1 MSKEWN
7 LVHSLGSEAKWTD
20 GFRAEF
26 KYRDLGIEAGTKGAF
41 TAHLIKAKPG
51 VEVADIHEWH
61 VHDCTF
67 QLVLVLEGW
76 AASSTKGTTV
86 SVSSARATVCSNQPV
101 ETSRAVLLRRF
112 RVSGSD
118 LTRRLRH
125 PRRRSPG
132 RRHLVSKPGTVY
144 LLDWV

>member
-51 VEVADIHEWH
+51 GEVADIHEWH

-76 AASSTKGTTV
+76 ARFEYEGHDGECVIRKGDCMLQPAGLKHRELSCSDDFECLEVISPADFGTHDV
-86 SVSSARATVCSNQPV
+86 EAPADAT
-101 ETSRAVLLRRF
+101 
-112 RVSGSD
+112 
-118 LTRRLRH
+118 
-125 PRRRSPG
+125 
-132 RRHLVSKPGTVY
+132 
-144 LLDWV
+144 